1 VVNCSKVWGHPKV
14 AVLVVRTTTTTT
26 TTNTSDSSSS
36 GRSLST
42 YDVMTPAV
50 TKATWC
56 RQQLQVYVLV
66 DIEHRSA
73 RRRVKLAAGSTSGHC
88 SDSLRSHSRRGQ
100 PPLPPRSLPLPAGP
114 TLDINTVTS

>member
-1 VVNCSKVWGHPKV
+1 MVNCSKVWGHPKV

-50 TKATWC
+50 TKAT
-56 RQQLQVYVLV
+56 
-66 DIEHRSA
+66 
-73 RRRVKLAAGSTSGHC
+73 
-88 SDSLRSHSRRGQ
+88 
-100 PPLPPRSLPLPAGP
+100 
-114 TLDINTVTS
+114 